1 MDKDDLLKIIEDDDL
16 GLLSV
21 KSKLSSNS
29 ADERLVAKFQ
39 EICDFVKEHNR
50 LPEANRSDMR
60 EMQLHS
66 RLNGLRE
73 DEKKCEALRIH
84 DEQGIL
90 GEPKKI
96 ESLADIFDDDDLGLL
111 QDEADNIFVLKN
123 VPLKEVTAPAE
134 YVARRKACKDFDKF
148 EGLFKQCQQDLSSSQ
163 RTLNPFTDSLEIHVG
178 DFFVLKGMLVYVAEE
193 GAPELASY
201 GAINIRLRCIFDNGT
216 ESNMLMR
223 SLAARLY
230 EQAGSRVSV
239 RSDQMARRVNE
250 ITDEDRLTGYIYI
263 LKSKSDRPEIKAIKN
278 LYKIGFATTTV
289 EERIKNAAQEP
300 TYLMAPVSIVTTFHC
315 YNLNTHKLETL
326 LHHFFGKA
334 CLDLD
339 VYDKNGRRCI
349 PKEWFVAPLDIITK
363 AVEMLITGEIVEY
376 RYDEKEQKISK
387 R

>member
-1 MDKDDLLKIIEDDDL
+1 MDKDDLLKIIEDDEL

-21 KSKLSSNS
+21 KSKTSTNT
-29 ADERLVAKFQ
+29 ADERLVTSFQ
-39 EICDFVKEHNR
+39 EICDFVKQHNR

-66 RLNGLRE
+66 RLNGLRQ
-73 DEKKCEALRIH
+73 DAKKCESLR
-84 DEQGIL
+84 DYDGQGIL

-96 ESLADIFDDDDLGLL
+96 ESLEDVFEDDDLGLL

-123 VPLKEVTAPAE
+123 VPAKEVTAPE
-134 YVARRKACKDFDKF
+134 YVAKRKSCKDFDKF
-148 EGLFKQCQQDLSSSQ
+148 EHLFKQCQQDLSTGQ
-163 RTLNPFTDSLEIHVG
+163 RTLSQFSDALEIHTG

-193 GAPELASY
+193 GEPELAAY
-201 GAINIRLRCIFDNGT
+201 GAVNIRLRCIFDNGT

-239 RSDQMARRVNE
+239 RLDQLTRRVNE
-250 ITDEDRLTGYIYI
+250 VTDEDQLTGYIYV
-263 LKSKSDRPEIKAIKN
+263 LRSKSDRAEIKAIKN

-289 EERIKNAAQEP
+289 EERIKNASQEP

-363 AVEMLITGEIVEY
+363 AVEMFISGEIVEY
-376 RYDEKEQKISK
+376 RYDEKNQKIVK